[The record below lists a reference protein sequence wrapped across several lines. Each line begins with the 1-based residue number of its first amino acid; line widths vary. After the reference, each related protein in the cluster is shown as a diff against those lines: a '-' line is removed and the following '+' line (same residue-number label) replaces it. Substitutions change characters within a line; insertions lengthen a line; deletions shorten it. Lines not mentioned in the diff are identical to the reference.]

1 MIDIGYMVRY
11 LDLPTRTRGVT
22 VEDDNGFFNI
32 YINSKLSV
40 EMQKEALEHELRHI
54 QRNDFATDVSL
65 LAAEL
70 S

>member
-1 MIDIGYMVRY
+1 M
-11 LDLPTRTRGVT
+11 
-22 VEDDNGFFNI
+22 EDDNGFFNI